1 MIDREKVCAL
11 IKEVSS
17 QSLEERDILINILHR
32 IQDHFGNYI
41 PPEAAEI
48 VAEELNVPP
57 SKVYEVLTFYTMF
70 STKPRGRY
78 VIRVCVNLPCHVT
91 GGREIVKTI
100 QEMLNVKFGETTEDG
115 LFTLETTS
123 CLGLCGVAPVIM
135 INDQYYGD
143 LTVKKIREIIE
154 SLRQGGE
161 KQ

>member
-91 GGREIVKTI
+91 GGREIVKAI